1 VMALIIWMIDGIL
14 GWLVRLALGQGG

>member
-1 VMALIIWMIDGIL
+1 VMALITWMIDGVL